1 MTAAPSGLPV
11 DHGRVSKK
19 HRPSGQGPARVLGL
33 DSDAA
38 LASLRRRLSFAGSWR
53 YRTDMLWTRLGIECR
68 PGVGRVMDLGAQLAF
83 DLTESLRARE
93 RTSRPGR
100 VHEAAFDAPVRLPQ
114 HSRYLG
120 YWYDEARHVLI
131 GMHLGLDINRSG
143 GKYHVVECNT
153 HPAMRPE
160 RRDLYAD
167 DLDPIVTGLIAMA
180 RRFGFER
187 VVFHRARAWSQA
199 YLDEFDRASRASGIE
214 FVGASLPFVHET
226 KRPIV
231 PLPHPLQSRTIYVGN
246 WSQGTPIS
254 LFMHDKA
261 RVGRWL
267 EETLGRDGDPAARLA
282 SIPTSDRPVIPSQ
295 PNAPC
300 WPNLVAKLANSD
312 GGKFVAMGRFES
324 EDHARDELG
333 LGGHRQAA
341 PRFLRRGS
349 AGGFF
354 SAPKVVYQP
363 FVPPD
368 VVGRRARLIRAHV
381 FVSPLVDA
389 FLSAHGVVASKDLP
403 DELPVGLVRDR
414 ASYVVNFSTD
424 SRYMRLEPEIE
435 SELHPVSGEF
445 GRVASLAIKRKFEV
459 GDPPGPARP

>member
-1 MTAAPSGLPV
+1 
-11 DHGRVSKK
+11 
-19 HRPSGQGPARVLGL
+19 
-33 DSDAA
+33 
-38 LASLRRRLSFAGSWR
+38 
-53 YRTDMLWTRLGIECR
+53 MLWTRLGIECR
-68 PGVGRVMDLGAQLAF
+68 PGVGRIMDLGAQLAF
-83 DLTESLRARE
+83 DLADFLRARE
-93 RTSRPGR
+93 KPSRLGR

-114 HSRYLG
+114 HPRYLG
-120 YWYDEARHVLI
+120 YWYDEAKHALI
-131 GMHLGLDINRSG
+131 GMHLGLDINRSD

-160 RRDLYAD
+160 RRSLHAD
-167 DLDPIVTGLIAMA
+167 GLDPIVAKLIAIA
-180 RRFGFER
+180 QRFGFER
-187 VVFHRARAWSQA
+187 VVFHRARAWSKA
-199 YLDEFDRASRASGIE
+199 YLDEFDRASRGSGVE

-231 PLPHPLQSRTIYVGN
+231 PLPYPLQPRTIYVGN

-267 EETLGRDGDPAARLA
+267 EETLGRDGDPAAKLA

-300 WPNLVAKLANSD
+300 WPNLIAKLANSD
-312 GGKFVAMGRFES
+312 GGRFVAMGRFES

-333 LGGHRQAA
+333 LGGGRRSV
-341 PRFLRRGS
+341 PRFFRRGF

-363 FVPPD
+363 FIPPD
-368 VVGRRARLIRAHV
+368 VIGRRARLIRAHV
-381 FVSPLVDA
+381 FVSPLVDS
-389 FLSAHGVVASKDLP
+389 FLSAHGVVASNDLP
-403 DELPVGLVRDR
+403 DELSLGFVEDR
-414 ASYVVNFSTD
+414 APYVVNFSTG

-435 SELHPVSGEF
+435 RELGSVSGEF
-445 GRVASLAIKRKFEV
+445 GRIVNLAIKEKFEV
-459 GDPPGPARP
+459 GDSPGPACR